1 MMRLALI
8 VAMAENGIIGRG
20 NDLPWHLSGDLK
32 HFKSVTMGKPMIMGR
47 KTFDSIGKPLPGRAN
62 IVVTR
67 DPSLRAEGVRVVHD
81 FHEALR
87 VAEGIARGGG
97 AEETIVIGGA
107 QIYELALPKA
117 DRIYLTEIH
126 QSVDGKSGPHLPD
139 RDPSKRRRRRAV
151 PGYRPRGVDRTFPPP
166 CRSRGIL
173 HARLQFYHS

>member
-1 MMRLALI
+1 MRLALI

-20 NDLPWHLSGDLK
+20 NGLPWHLSGDLK

-47 KTFDSIGKPLPGRAN
+47 KTFDSIGRPLPGRTN

-81 FHEALR
+81 FDEALR
-87 VAEGIARGGG
+87 VAEGIARADG
-97 AEETIVIGGA
+97 AEEIIVIGGA

-126 QSVDGKSGPHLPD
+126 QRVDGDVRFPD
-139 RDPSKRRRRRAV
+139 IDPRAW
-151 PGYRPRGVDRTFPPP
+151 TE
-166 CRSRGIL
+166 RSRQYVAAEEPSTPDYSFIL
-173 HARLQFYHS
+173 LERAA

>member
-1 MMRLALI
+1 MRLALI

-32 HFKSVTMGKPMIMGR
+32 HFKSVTMGKPVIMGR

-87 VAEGIARGGG
+87 VAEGIARADG
-97 AEETIVIGGA
+97 AEEMIVIGGA

-117 DRIYLTEIH
+117 DRIYLTKVH
-126 QSVDGKSGPHLPD
+126 QSVDGDVRFPD
-139 RDPSKRRRRRAV
+139 IDPAAW
-151 PGYRPRGVDRTFPPP
+151 TE
-166 CRSRGIL
+166 RSRQRVAAEESSSPDYSFIIL
-173 HARLQFYHS
+173 ERAA

>member
-1 MMRLALI
+1 MRVALI

-32 HFKSVTMGKPMIMGR
+32 HFKSVTMGKPVIMGR

-67 DPSLRAEGVRVVHD
+67 DPSLRAEGMRVVHD
-81 FHEALR
+81 FDEALR
-87 VAEGIARGGG
+87 VAEDIARADG
-97 AEETIVIGGA
+97 AEEIIVIGGA

-126 QSVDGKSGPHLPD
+126 QRVDGDVRFPD
-139 RDPSKRRRRRAV
+139 IDPRAW
-151 PGYRPRGVDRTFPPP
+151 TE
-166 CRSRGIL
+166 RSRHHVAAEEPSTPDYSFIIL
-173 HARLQFYHS
+173 ERAA